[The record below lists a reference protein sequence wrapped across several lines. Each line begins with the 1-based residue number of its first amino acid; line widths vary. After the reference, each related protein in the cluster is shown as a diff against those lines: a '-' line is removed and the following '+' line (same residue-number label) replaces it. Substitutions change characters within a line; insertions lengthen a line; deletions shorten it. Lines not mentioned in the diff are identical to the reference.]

1 MRSIKAFIIA
11 VSVGALSLGATT
23 ASQAFDL
30 THPGAKQTRPQVPAG
45 GGDHEG
51 GKHGKG
57 GKGGHIKGYDLDH
70 SCVGKSF
77 GFCTQKLVYAPKLL
91 GDITLTNGLIGLI
104 GTTTTPPTTNG
115 TTTPPTTN
123 GTTTPPTTNGT
134 TTPPTT
140 NGTTTPPTT
149 NGTTTPPANQWCS
162 PGFWAQN
169 PGAWMDPNRGDTPY
183 NPALTVPP
191 GSAYLDS
198 FPNEAPLE
206 LSPAGENAGNVPL
219 NPSLRYMLL
228 NAQYYDGPPSPGER
242 REQIADLLSD
252 AAGLQWTDPENHAG
266 ATCPFSADEANGN

>member
-1 MRSIKAFIIA
+1 MRSIRALVVAI
-11 VSVGALSLGATT
+11 SVGALTLGATT
-23 ASQAFDL
+23 VSQAFDL
-30 THPGAKQTRPQVPAG
+30 THPGVKQTSSQLPAG
-45 GGDHEG
+45 GGEEKGD
-51 GKHGKG
+51 KG
-57 GKGGHIKGYDLDH
+57 GKKLHVKVHDLDH

-77 GFCTQKLVYAPKLL
+77 GYCTQKLVYSPKLL
-91 GDITLTNGLIGLI
+91 GDINLTNGLIGLI
-104 GTTTTPPTTNG
+104 GT

-162 PGFWAQN
+162 PGFWAQQ
-169 PGAWMDPNRGDTPY
+169 PGAWMDPERGNTQY

-191 GSAYLDS
+191 GSAYLAS
-198 FPNEAPLE
+198 FPGEAPLE
-206 LSPAGENAGNVPL
+206 LTNPGENAGAPL

-228 NAQYYDGPPSPGER
+228 NAEYYEGPPSPGER

-266 ATCPFSADEANGN
+266 ATCPFDADEANGS

>member
-1 MRSIKAFIIA
+1 MRSIKALVVA
-11 VSVGALSLGATT
+11 VSVGALTLGTT
-23 ASQAFDL
+23 AISQALDL
-30 THPGAKQTRPQVPAG
+30 NHPGVAQTRSSAPAD
-45 GGDHEG
+45 GDHKDH
-51 GKHGKG
+51 GKHHGKG
-57 GKGGHIKGYDLDH
+57 GDKVHISKDDLDH
-70 SCVGKSF
+70 SCKGKTF
-77 GFCTQKLVYAPKLL
+77 GYCTQKVEFSPTII
-91 GDITLTNGLIGLI
+91 GDLTTGLIGLI
-104 GTTTTPPTTNG
+104 GT

-191 GSAYLDS
+191 GSAYLAS
-198 FPNEAPLE
+198 FPDEDPLV
-206 LSPAGENAGNVPL
+206 LSQAGENAGNVPL

-228 NAQYYDGPPSPGER
+228 NAEYYEGPPSPGER